1 MCCRDDLVSGRRTNL
16 GHEREGAGG
25 AQVALDHLDLIVATQ
40 KLNVE
45 RSADLQALGD
55 QHRDAFD
62 AFDRLNVELL
72 RGQHE
77 GGVALEVTWRGGDVK
92 RDVETLK

>member
-1 MCCRDDLVSGRRTNL
+1 METTIASHSHPFVP
-16 GHEREGAGG
+16 
-25 AQVALDHLDLIVATQ
+25 QVALDDLDLIVATQ

-45 RSADLQALGD
+45 RSADLQTLGD

-62 AFDRLNVELL
+62 AFDGFNVELL

-77 GGVALEVTWRGGDVK
+77 GGVAL
-92 RDVETLK
+92 RDDEEEEAEEE